1 MTNVEIYNSI
11 AYLKNCNTLRKNK
24 YRRNLRKY
32 LSSPTIEL
40 DSNNFAV
47 GWSYLY
53 ADDTLPPSNLN
64 VIKSIIDTLTSKIAQ
79 SKVRPYFNTTNGDW
93 SVPVNNGM
101 NAAIQAQQ
109 YFDIVFENYN
119 VHKIV
124 SEAFRD
130 SCIFDTGVIFVDTD
144 DVKRANPW
152 GVYFD
157 PNETNNNVPYSRIVY
172 ERSNF
177 PVTALPT
184 KVRAKIKNKSI
195 VYCSYS
201 LYFDVTNKIK
211 AYLVNDKIILTEAYN
226 TDIVP
231 FVFLPYQRLIGN
243 TSLSVVDTLYTLQTE
258 IDILEQK
265 ISEASQLT
273 PANTMF
279 VPENSNIKAN
289 QINNGIGNIMTYRP
303 APGGSSN
310 PVTIS
315 TPSFIAQQY
324 IDTRNDYIQKAY
336 ELSGI
341 SLLSATGQKP
351 SGVDSGIAL
360 STLEN
365 VESDRFETQVKQVI
379 NSYVEITKLIIKLK
393 ESDENILPEAN
404 NIYNVKW
411 ADIKNSIDNM
421 KIQFSAADS
430 LSKDPSV
437 KLQQLQV
444 LAQQGIIP
452 KNRVAQLMELPDIQ
466 SGYNLSNNAINAV
479 YTVIDDCIN
488 HDVFT
493 VPSYIPFV
501 MLKEEIINT
510 QLSLKASNKQKNIE
524 DIKKLQRLYEIV
536 EKLEE
541 QYVAADPN
549 QQVLEQEAT
558 TKAIEPGSMRTED
571 LDATTDNNENGSWG
585 AQYNLKS
592 QPE

>member
-1 MTNVEIYNSI
+1 MTNTEIYNSI
-11 AYLKNCNTLRKNK
+11 AYLKNAGNLRKNK

-32 LSSPTIEL
+32 LASPSIEL

-53 ADDTLPPSNLN
+53 SDNTLPPSNLN

-79 SKVRPYFNTTNGDW
+79 SKVRPYFNTMNGDYNDKQ
-93 SVPVNNGM
+93 S
-101 NAAIQAQQ
+101 AIQTQQ
-109 YFDIVFENYN
+109 YFDIVFENYG

-130 SCIFDTGVIFVDTD
+130 SCIFDTGIIFIDTD

-157 PNETNNNVPYSRIVY
+157 PNETNNNIPYTKIVY
-172 ERSNF
+172 ERNNY
-177 PVTALPT
+177 PVSALPKSVKE
-184 KVRAKIKNKSI
+184 KVKNKSI
-195 VYCSYS
+195 IYCSYS
-201 LYFDVTNKIK
+201 LYFDTVNHIK
-211 AYLVNDKIILTEAYN
+211 AYLVNDKVLLTEKYN
-226 TDIVP
+226 LDIVP
-231 FVFLPYQRLIGN
+231 FVILPYQRLIGN
-243 TSLSVVDTLYTLQTE
+243 TSLSIVDTLYSLQTE
-258 IDILEQK
+258 IDLIEQK
-265 ISEASQLT
+265 IGEASQLT

-279 VPENSNIKAN
+279 VPEGSNIKAN

-303 APGGSSN
+303 SPAGGD
-310 PVTIS
+310 PVSIS
-315 TPSFIAQQY
+315 TPNFIAQQY
-324 IDTRNDYIQKAY
+324 IDARNDYIQKAY
-336 ELSGI
+336 ELTGI

-393 ESDENILPEAN
+393 EDNENILPESN

-411 ADIKNSIDNM
+411 ADIKKSVDNM

-488 HDVFT
+488 HDNFNI
-493 VPSYIPFV
+493 PSYIPFV

-510 QLSLKASNKQKNIE
+510 QLSLKASNKQDNLE
-524 DIKKLQRLYEIV
+524 DIKKLQRLYEEV
-536 EKLEE
+536 ENLEE
-541 QYVAADPN
+541 KYGAIDNPN
-549 QQVLEQEAT
+549 QQVLEQEANQ
-558 TKAIEPGSMRTED
+558 KPISPGSMRTED
-571 LDATTDNNENGSWG
+571 LDASTDNNENGSWG
-585 AQYNLKS
+585 TQYSLKS
-592 QPE
+592 MPE

>member
-32 LSSPTIEL
+32 LSSPTIDL

-79 SKVRPYFNTTNGDW
+79 SKVRPYFNTTNGDYNDMQ
-93 SVPVNNGM
+93 S
-101 NAAIQAQQ
+101 AIQAQQ

-172 ERSNF
+172 ERTNF

-184 KVRAKIKNKSI
+184 KVREKIKNKSI

-393 ESDENILPEAN
+393 ENDENILPEAN

>member
-1 MTNVEIYNSI
+1 MTNTEIYNSI
-11 AYLKNCNTLRKNK
+11 AYLKNAGNLRKNK

-32 LSSPTIEL
+32 LASPSIEL

-53 ADDTLPPSNLN
+53 SDNTLPPSNLN

-79 SKVRPYFNTTNGDW
+79 SKVRPYFNTMNGDYNDMQ
-93 SVPVNNGM
+93 S
-101 NAAIQAQQ
+101 AIQTQQ
-109 YFDIVFENYN
+109 YFDIVFENYG

-130 SCIFDTGVIFVDTD
+130 SCIFDTGIIFVDTD

-157 PNETNNNVPYSRIVY
+157 PNETNNNIPYTKIVY
-172 ERSNF
+172 ERNNY
-177 PVTALPT
+177 PVSALPKSVKE
-184 KVRAKIKNKSI
+184 KVKNKSI

-201 LYFDVTNKIK
+201 LYFDTVNHIK
-211 AYLVNDKIILTEAYN
+211 AYLVNDKVLLTEKYN
-226 TDIVP
+226 LDIVP
-231 FVFLPYQRLIGN
+231 FVILPYQRLIGN
-243 TSLSVVDTLYTLQTE
+243 TSLSIVDTLYSLQTE
-258 IDILEQK
+258 IDLIEQK
-265 ISEASQLT
+265 IGEASQLT

-279 VPENSNIKAN
+279 VPEGSNIKAN

-303 APGGSSN
+303 SPAGGD
-310 PVTIS
+310 PVSIS
-315 TPSFIAQQY
+315 TPNFIAQQY
-324 IDTRNDYIQKAY
+324 IDARNDYIQKAY
-336 ELSGI
+336 ELTGI

-393 ESDENILPEAN
+393 EDNENILPESN

-411 ADIKNSIDNM
+411 ADIKKSVDNM

-488 HDVFT
+488 HDNFNI
-493 VPSYIPFV
+493 PSYIPFV

-510 QLSLKASNKQKNIE
+510 QLSLKASNKQDNLE
-524 DIKKLQRLYEIV
+524 DIKKLQRLYEEV
-536 EKLEE
+536 ENLEE
-541 QYVAADPN
+541 KYGAIDNPN
-549 QQVLEQEAT
+549 QQVLEQEANQ
-558 TKAIEPGSMRTED
+558 KPISPGSMRTED
-571 LDATTDNNENGSWG
+571 LDASTDNNENGSWG
-585 AQYNLKS
+585 TQYSLKS
-592 QPE
+592 MPE